1 MKYLMNND
9 TTEKKWVSLPE
20 FPIPARYADA
30 GAYLRALVHEKIDE
44 TIKHRWAGF
53 ACRAQRLEEELDVI
67 CQGFPENILIIKD
80 YVEAA
85 RKAGHNVNAN
95 TESACASQVL
105 DTLGVT
111 NASPMSKGL
120 RFEDF
125 VNPKFAKDWL
135 PTIGIRTSEEGRVFI
150 VNYLMDKYGR
160 EHVAIVGCDERKIVM
175 SGEKIADVV
184 TVKDGESGPL
194 VTDCP
199 METIIKS
206 NLCLYTIDA
215 VADHPIE
222 RECLRETNGRLVY
235 QEQLSEMLQLMSGLP
250 YAWASWTRKCLATR
264 NAGSCATLKDQF
276 IRAALPNGDFRRDR
290 WCDEMVARSYIETKW
305 KSWYEYGN
313 RLISCAHIV
322 SGDSYNRIVTH
333 HEVVGE
339 VGFLDIENAIMKGE
353 RVVLLL
359 RHAERP
365 PLEKDDPTFGKG
377 IGITAKGRMDAK
389 IFGYALGE
397 FSSGWGERKVTSSMM
412 TRCRDTA
419 REILREMIPWEEPGF
434 GLSDILGDR
443 SPYFGRVSERMALAN
458 KGNYREALNEYF
470 RTGHQQGFRNL
481 AEATDKLEDFIWNR
495 HSRTNPALHVMVTHD
510 INVGCFLAGR
520 KVITQFDDSTWP
532 HYLDSAVCFL
542 DRYGRARYGFMRH
555 YENKFTFDL

>member
-1 MKYLMNND
+1 MNND
-9 TTEKKWVSLPE
+9 TAEKKWISLPE

-30 GAYLRALVHEKIDE
+30 GAYLRALVQEKIDE
-44 TIKHRWAGF
+44 AIKHSWAGI
-53 ACRAQRLEEELDVI
+53 ACRAQRLEEELDVL

-95 TESACASQVL
+95 TDSACASQVL

-135 PTIGIRTSEEGRVFI
+135 PTIGIRTSEEGRTFI

-160 EHVAIVGCDERKIVM
+160 EHVAVVGCDERKIVM
-175 SGEKIADVV
+175 SGEKISDVV
-184 TVKDGESGPL
+184 PIKDGESGTL

-206 NLCLYTIDA
+206 KLCLYTIDA
-215 VADHPIE
+215 VAIHPIE

-235 QEQLSEMLQLMSGLP
+235 HEQLSEMLQLMSGLP
-250 YAWASWTRKCLATR
+250 YAWASWSQKCLATR
-264 NAGSCATLKDQF
+264 NADCSEQLKDEL
-276 IRAALPNGDFRRDR
+276 IRAALSNEDFRRDH
-290 WCDEMVARSYIETKW
+290 WCDETVARSYIETKW

-313 RLISCAHIV
+313 RLISYAHIV
-322 SGDSYNRIVTH
+322 SGNRHIRTVTH
-333 HEVVGE
+333 REVTGE
-339 VGFLDIENAIMKGE
+339 VGFQDIENALLKGE
-353 RVVLLL
+353 CVVLLL

-365 PLEKDDPTFGKG
+365 PLEKDDPTFGQG

-389 IFGYALGE
+389 LFGYALGE
-397 FSSGWGERKVTSSMM
+397 FSLGWGERVVSSSKM

-434 GLSDILGDR
+434 ELSDILGDK

-470 RTGHQQGFRNL
+470 KTGRQQGFENL
-481 AEATDKLEDFIWNR
+481 AEATDKLEEFIWNDR
-495 HSRTNPALHVMVTHD
+495 SRMNPALHVLVTHD

-520 KVITQFDDSTWP
+520 KVITQFDESTWP

-542 DRYGRARYGFMRH
+542 DRYGRARYGFMR
-555 YENKFTFDL
+555 YYGIRGSFNLM

>member
-1 MKYLMNND
+1 MSNN
-9 TTEKKWVSLPE
+9 TTEKKWVSLPK
-20 FPIPARYADA
+20 FHIPIRYDNA
-30 GAYLRALVHEKIDE
+30 GGYLRALVQEKIDE
-44 TIKHRWAGF
+44 TIKHSWAGI
-53 ACRAQRLEEELDVI
+53 ACRAQRLEEELDVL

-85 RKAGHNVNAN
+85 RKAGHDVDAKMD
-95 TESACASQVL
+95 SACASEVL
-105 DTLGVT
+105 AFLGVT
-111 NASPMSKGL
+111 NASPMSKGI

-135 PTIGIRTSEEGRVFI
+135 PTIGIRTTEEGRAYI
-150 VNYLMDKYGR
+150 INYLADKYGR
-160 EHVAIVGCDERKIVM
+160 EHVAVVGCDERKIVM

-184 TVKDGESGPL
+184 PVKDGEGGAL

-199 METIIKS
+199 METILKS
-206 NLCLYTIDA
+206 NLCLYSIDA
-215 VADHPIE
+215 VAFHPIE
-222 RECLRETNGRLVY
+222 RECLRETSGRLVY
-235 QEQLSEMLQLMSGLP
+235 HEQLSEMLQLMSGLP
-250 YAWASWTRKCLATR
+250 YAWASWTQKCLATK
-264 NAGSCATLKDQF
+264 NADSCETLKGEF
-276 IRAALPNGDFRRDR
+276 IRAALANGDFRRDHWR
-290 WCDEMVARSYIETKW
+290 DETVARSYIETKW

-313 RLISCAHIV
+313 RLISYAHIV
-322 SGDSYNRIVTH
+322 SGNRYARTVTH
-333 HEVVGE
+333 REVVGE
-339 VGFLDIENAIMKGE
+339 VSFQDIENALVKGE

-365 PLEKDDPTFGKG
+365 PLEKDDPTFGQG

-397 FSSGWGERKVTSSMM
+397 FSSGWGERKVTSSIM

-434 GLSDILGDR
+434 GLSDILGDK

-470 RTGHQQGFRNL
+470 RTGHQQGFQNL
-481 AEATDKLEDFIWNR
+481 AEATDKLEDYIWNC
-495 HSRTNPALHVMVTHD
+495 HSRTNPALHVLVTHD

-542 DRYGRARYGFMRH
+542 DRYGRARYGFMR
-555 YENKFTFDL
+555 YYGNRGSFNLM